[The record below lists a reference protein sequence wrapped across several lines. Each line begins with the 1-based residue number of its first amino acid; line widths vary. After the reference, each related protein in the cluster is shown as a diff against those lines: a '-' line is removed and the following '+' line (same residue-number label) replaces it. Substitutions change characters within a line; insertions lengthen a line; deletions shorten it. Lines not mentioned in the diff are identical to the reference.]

1 MQTVQDRILVHGS
14 QEQVFDLA
22 QDYALRLEWDPFLRD
37 MRFLDGARE
46 AAVGVRVWVKAW
58 TGLTMTVEYVTLE
71 RPRVVAM
78 KMLSGPFFFR
88 HFSGSWRFLPDP
100 TGGTEVIFK
109 YAYEIRWIWSQ
120 WFLNPAIRSMFR
132 RDIAARLRGL
142 KRGAEEQGLLARL
155 SSSSLPGST

>member
-1 MQTVQDRILVHGS
+1 
-14 QEQVFDLA
+14 
-22 QDYALRLEWDPFLRD
+22 
-37 MRFLDGARE
+37 MRFLDGAKE

-58 TGLTMTVEYVTLE
+58 TGLTMTVEYITLD

-88 HFSGSWRFLPDP
+88 HFSGSWRFLPHS

-109 YAYEIRWIWSQ
+109 YAYEIRWTWSQ
-120 WFLNPAIRSMFR
+120 WLLNPAVNSMFR

-142 KRGAEEQGLLARL
+142 KRGAEEQGWLSRL
-155 SSSSLPGST
+155 GSS

>member
-1 MQTVQDRILVHGS
+1 MQIVQDRILVHGP
-14 QEQVFDLA
+14 QERVFDLA
-22 QDYALRLEWDPFLRD
+22 QDYDLRLEWDPFLRE

-58 TGLTMTVEYVTLE
+58 TGLTMTVEYITLE

-88 HFSGSWRFLPDP
+88 HFSGSWRFHPDP
-100 TGGTEVIFK
+100 SGGTEVIFK
-109 YAYEIRWIWSQ
+109 YAYELRWPRSQ
-120 WFLNPAIRSMFR
+120 WLLNPAISAMFR

-142 KRGAEEQGLLARL
+142 KRGAEEQGLLGRL
-155 SSSSLPGST
+155 GASSAHGSA

>member
-1 MQTVQDRILVHGS
+1 MQTVQDRIIVHGPP
-14 QEQVFDLA
+14 ELIFDLA
-22 QDYALRLEWDPFLRD
+22 QDYNLRLEWDPFLRA
-37 MRFLDGARE
+37 MRFLDGANE

-58 TGLTMTVEYVTLE
+58 TGLTMTVEYITLE

-88 HFSGSWRFLPDP
+88 HFSGSWRFLPHS
-100 TGGTEVIFK
+100 TGSTEVIFK
-109 YAYEIRWIWSQ
+109 YAYEIRWTWSQ
-120 WFLNPAIRSMFR
+120 WLLNPVINWMFR

-155 SSSSLPGST
+155 GSSGGNGAS